1 MSKFIQTHF
10 FTPNQTKRKKIKI
23 FSILPSF
30 FIFPLFHSSNQT
42 HPKEKQGELNMDTLS
57 SNKRLTNPHKHG
69 TRGMVNT
76 PKKDVA

>member
-1 MSKFIQTHF
+1 MKE
-10 FTPNQTKRKKIKI
+10 IKI
-23 FSILPSF
+23 FYILSSF
-30 FIFPLFHSSNQT
+30 FIFPLFYFSNQI
-42 HPKEKQGELNMDTLS
+42 HPKEKQGEWNVDTLS